1 MEVALQHLR
10 EDAWLQ
16 AMPLALLSVLP
27 WLASLEIAPWPP
39 EHEMGRVVSYE
50 LSVLNA
56 VSTAPLTAVLSAAL
70 VHGALCPS
78 WLLLSASS
86 HPADDFHRSPLPPS
100 LTTATGPT
108 SCEFTTSRLAL
119 RVAWPSL
126 RLFWVLFGVVLM
138 VPEAL
143 SDLVFDVARASW
155 AAAALV
161 HLMSLY
167 WLAPSKEQVAA
178 GEVARLAQRLHLA
191 IAVGLGA
198 AVLTLLSAS
207 PLLSRATGDSR
218 AWAAL
223 PWPGSPSRD
232 NLPWVCQSVMLGAL
246 IVAPPLTLTVCEL
259 EASRPRPGLDVFVLF

>member
-27 WLASLEIAPWPP
+27 WLASLEMAPWPP

-78 WLLLSASS
+78 WLLLSARS
-86 HPADDFHRSPLPPS
+86 HPAEDSHRSPLPPS

-108 SCEFTTSRLAL
+108 SRIAL
-119 RVAWPSL
+119 KVAWPSL

-143 SDLVFDVARASW
+143 SDLVFDVARACPPTRC
-155 AAAALV
+155 
-161 HLMSLY
+161 SL
-167 WLAPSKEQVAA
+167 
-178 GEVARLAQRLHLA
+178 
-191 IAVGLGA
+191 
-198 AVLTLLSAS
+198 
-207 PLLSRATGDSR
+207 
-218 AWAAL
+218 
-223 PWPGSPSRD
+223 D
-232 NLPWVCQSVMLGAL
+232 NCSNMFRNV
-246 IVAPPLTLTVCEL
+246 
-259 EASRPRPGLDVFVLF
+259 